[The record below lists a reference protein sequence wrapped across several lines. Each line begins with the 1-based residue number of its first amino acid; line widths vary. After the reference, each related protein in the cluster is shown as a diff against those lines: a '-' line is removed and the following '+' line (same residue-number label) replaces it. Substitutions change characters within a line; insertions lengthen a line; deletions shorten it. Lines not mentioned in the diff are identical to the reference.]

1 MLAVCILKRIN
12 TRLDSEIPIS
22 QAVYLKNRSTTE
34 HLFATKLIIERTIS
48 ADENVCLLF
57 LDKSKAFD
65 SLQRSI
71 LIEDLENVLNQD
83 ELHMIRMLLDV
94 KIAAKCG
101 NYKSQFSSTD
111 TEAPQGDCVSACEFT
126 FYLAKSL
133 ETTIA
138 NDTRS
143 LEKHNII
150 QSDYPIVPQNYQIDI
165 DEQYAHDI
173 SKKLTSISAIKKI
186 KYELSAKLA
195 QRRLKINES
204 KTE

>member
-34 HLFATKLIIERTIS
+34 HLFATKLIIERTI

-83 ELHMIRMLLDV
+83 ESHMIRMLLDV

-173 SKKLTSISAIKKI
+173 SKKLISISVIKKI